1 MRHSSYT
8 RTMKTACGKTITYF
22 QSESGAICK
31 AHSLEGPA
39 IIYPKEEGKSPEY
52 YVFGIKYN
60 KAQWQELVNQHKAVV
75 PTDLTRFDNH
85 S

>member
-1 MRHSSYT
+1 
-8 RTMKTACGKTITYF
+8 MKTTCGKTISYF
-22 QSESGAICK
+22 QYEDGVCK
-31 AHSLEGPA
+31 AHSLDGPA
-39 IIYPKEEGKSPEY
+39 IIYPKEEGKASEY

-75 PTDLTRFDNH
+75 PTDLNKFDYQ